1 LDYLEKQIILDFHFR
16 GEQDVFEAE
25 YPHLKEKAQKL
36 LGPVLYF
43 DLNAMC
49 GQPLPKDS
57 LLYRDLWK
65 IHEKIDATITKDL
78 LAFDIKL

>member
-1 LDYLEKQIILDFHFR
+1 MEKQIILDFHFR

>member
-1 LDYLEKQIILDFHFR
+1 M
-16 GEQDVFEAE
+16 
-25 YPHLKEKAQKL
+25 

-43 DLNAMC
+43 DLSPMC

-65 IHEKIDATITKDL
+65 IHEKIDQKITKDL
-78 LAFDIKL
+78 LALDITL